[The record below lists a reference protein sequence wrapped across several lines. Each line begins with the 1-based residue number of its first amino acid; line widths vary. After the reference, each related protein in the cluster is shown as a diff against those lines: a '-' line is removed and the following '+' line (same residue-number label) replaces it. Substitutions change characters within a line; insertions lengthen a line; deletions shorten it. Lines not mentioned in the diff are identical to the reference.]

1 MSLPIVG
8 TNSADLNSIIDDLL
22 KILLPPAP
30 IEPVL
35 PLVPIYPVVPPH
47 PPGHVDPMQP
57 GITVRSVSGNG
68 ITTEEGGASV
78 YSFSLTSV
86 PTEDVTLNF
95 ILSDSTEARL
105 SSSTLSFTA
114 ANWNAP
120 QFLTV
125 TGLDDFDLDG
135 DVAYF
140 IGTRVTSLDPDYG
153 QRRDGTGG
161 VQVPNLQLIN
171 KDDGQEIPRTL
182 YGNDGNDQL
191 QGLNGMD
198 RLYGYGGRDRLRG
211 GRNEDR
217 LYGGYDDD
225 YLWGEDGNDLLFGEA
240 DDDSLYG
247 GNGDDRLTGGEGFD
261 YLVGGNGN
269 DIYVLDDSFD
279 TIDDQGALTDND
291 SVIIRGN
298 ITAYVLQS
306 GIEDATLEGSGATS
320 LTGNQSNNKLTG
332 NSNGNV
338 LNGGAGNDTIIAADG
353 NDQVNGGDGDDL
365 IIGGDARGTD
375 LYVGGNGIDTV
386 DYSSVSTNGVTV
398 NLATGRASAA
408 SIGIDTIQSIENVI
422 GGSQND
428 VIIGS
433 SSKNT
438 LIGGAGADQLTG
450 GAGADQ
456 LTGGAGADVFSYSAI
471 AHSTVATTGRDT
483 ITDFSAGAGDR
494 IDLASIDANGQLQG
508 DQPFSFIGSATF
520 SGVMGQLRFA
530 SGVLSAD
537 INGDR
542 TPDFAIALSNVT
554 ALNVGA
560 LVL

>member
-8 TNSADLNSIIDDLL
+8 TNSADLNSIIGDLL
-22 KILLPPAP
+22 KSLLPPVP

-35 PLVPIYPVVPPH
+35 PLVTIDPVVGPH
-47 PPGHVDPMQP
+47 PPGHVDPMVP

-68 ITTEEGGASV
+68 ITTEQGGTSV

-86 PTEDVTLNF
+86 PTDDVTLTF
-95 ILSDSTEARL
+95 TLSDSTEARL
-105 SSSTLSFTA
+105 SSFTLRFTA
-114 ANWNAP
+114 ANWNTP

-125 TGLDDFDLDG
+125 TGLDDFDSDG
-135 DVAYF
+135 DIAYT
-140 IGTRVTSLDPDYG
+140 IGTRVDSPDPDYG

-171 KDDGQEIPRTL
+171 KDDSEDDDRTL
-182 YGNDGNDQL
+182 IGTNGNDQL
-191 QGLNGMD
+191 QGLNGKD
-198 RLYGYGGRDRLRG
+198 RLYGLLGRDRLRG
-211 GRNEDR
+211 GRNDDR
-217 LYGGYDDD
+217 LFGGYDDD
-225 YLWGEDGNDLLFGEA
+225 YLWGEDGNDLLFGEE

-261 YLVGGNGN
+261 YLVGGSGN
-269 DIYVLDDSFD
+269 DIYVIDDSFD

-306 GIEDATLEGSGATS
+306 GIEAATLEGSGATS
-320 LTGNQSNNKLTG
+320 LTGNQSNNNLTG

-365 IIGGDARGTD
+365 IIGSDARGAD

-408 SIGIDTIQSIENVI
+408 SIGNDTIQSIENVI

-438 LIGGAGADQLTG
+438 LIGGV
-450 GAGADQ
+450 GADQ

-471 AHSTVATTGRDT
+471 ANSTVATAGRDT

-494 IDLASIDANGQLQG
+494 IDLASIDANAQLQG

-520 SGVMGQLRFA
+520 SGVRGQLRFA